1 MLRQITL
8 KCPILLLSSGHF
20 RETAT
25 FRWGLTVYFQEAFI
39 LGFLWLSL
47 CELEYSVALFYG

>member
-1 MLRQITL
+1 MLHQITL
-8 KCPILLLSSGHF
+8 KCPILLLSRGHF

-25 FRWGLTVYFQEAFI
+25 FRGGLAVYFQEAFI

>member
-8 KCPILLLSSGHF
+8 KCPILLLSSGYF
-20 RETAT
+20 RGTAT
-25 FRWGLTVYFQEAFI
+25 FRGGLGVYFQAALI
-39 LGFLWLSL
+39 LGFQWLSL